1 MSDALTEW
9 MHVLRAHGVIVA
21 RNRLP
26 ARWGVAMAA
35 RPATAFHYLPR
46 GRAFLRVEEQPWI
59 ELCEGDLVLVTRG
72 DAHTL
77 VGELDCEPIPLAQI
91 VVAPAPFTGEHC
103 TTLVCGEYSDD
114 TKLDGAPWHALPA
127 VAHFRH
133 AELEAD
139 DALRTTLGLLRAE
152 VERPMVGGDALARH
166 LLDALFVYLLRAW
179 GRSARCEGTLLGGLQ
194 DAALAKALRRM
205 HEQPAGEWTVESLAA
220 EARLSRAAFA
230 RRFTEAF
237 GESPMGYLTRW
248 RMTLAT
254 RFLADGALSVAE
266 IADRVGYRS
275 EFAFSRAFK
284 RLRGAAPS
292 LYRRSLE

>member
-1 MSDALTEW
+1 MTDALTEW
-9 MHVLRAHGVIVA
+9 MSTLRTHGVIVA

-26 ARWGVAMAA
+26 SRWGVTMAA

-46 GRAFLRVEEQPWI
+46 GRAFLRMAGQPVL
-59 ELCEGDLVLVTRG
+59 ELHEGDFVLVTRG
-72 DAHTL
+72 DAHAI
-77 VGELDCEPIPLAQI
+77 VSDVDYQAIPLAEVI
-91 VVAPAPFTGEHC
+91 AGPPPFTGEHC

-114 TKLDGAPWHALPA
+114 IRLDDAPWHALPA
-127 VAHFRH
+127 LAHFTH

-139 DALRTTLGLLRAE
+139 DALRSTLGLLRAE

-179 GRSARCEGTLLGGLQ
+179 GRSARCEGTLLAGLQ

-205 HEQPAGEWTVESLAA
+205 HEQPAGEWTVEALAA

-254 RFLADGALSVAE
+254 RFLTDGALSVAE

-284 RLRGAAPS
+284 RLKGAAPS
-292 LYRRSLE
+292 LYRRGLA

>member
-1 MSDALTEW
+1 MTDPLTDW
-9 MHVLRAHGVIVA
+9 TNILRTHGVIVA

-26 ARWGVAMAA
+26 SRWGVAMTA

-46 GRAFLRVEEQPWI
+46 GRAVLRMAGQPVL
-59 ELCEGDLVLVTRG
+59 ELHEGDFVLVTRG
-72 DAHTL
+72 DAHAI
-77 VGELDCEPIPLAQI
+77 VSDVDYQAIPLAEVI
-91 VVAPAPFTGEHC
+91 AGPPPFTGEHC
-103 TTLVCGEYSDD
+103 TTLLCGEYSHDMR
-114 TKLDGAPWHALPA
+114 LDGAPWHALPA
-127 VAHFRH
+127 LAHFAH
-133 AELEAD
+133 EELQSD
-139 DALRTTLGLLRAE
+139 DSIRTTLDLLRAE

-179 GRSARCEGTLLGGLQ
+179 GRSARSEGTLLGGLH
-194 DAALAKALRRM
+194 DTALAKALRRM
-205 HEQPAGEWTVESLAA
+205 HDQPADEWSLESLAA
-220 EARLSRAAFA
+220 EACLSRAAFA
-230 RRFTEAF
+230 RRFTEAL

-254 RFLADGALSVAE
+254 RFLADGGLSVAE

-292 LYRRSLE
+292 VYRRGLG